1 MEERKREWKKDSRRW
16 NRQLMDCLLWA
27 DSGMSTDSHLHEQAL
42 SSKESMSQPPSPP
55 LSLTNTHGQNATKI
69 WLYWTVLLYHTLTV
83 RQAHTRTHT
92 HTPWTQDI
100 LALRCQLSCYLVFKV
115 SDWATDSPLFYRS
128 DFHTSPHWCQ
138 QDLVTFHSPSVTF
151 LFCKP
156 PRENSVFSITNQR
169 SFLESEAYLF
179 HHKRK
184 TTRRSVTF
192 SWKLHHH
199 GRYLQSCKAWNV
211 K

>member
-92 HTPWTQDI
+92 HPEPRTSLLWDASWAVI
-100 LALRCQLSCYLVFKV
+100 WFLRSQIE
-115 SDWATDSPLFYRS
+115 PLTAHSF
-128 DFHTSPHWCQ
+128 TE
-138 QDLVTFHSPSVTF
+138 VTFTLHLTGANKISW
-151 LFCKP
+151 LFTALQWLFFFV
-156 PRENSVFSITNQR
+156 NH
-169 SFLESEAYLF
+169 LE
-179 HHKRK
+179 K
-184 TTRRSVTF
+184 TLCLVSQIRDLS
-192 SWKLHHH
+192 
-199 GRYLQSCKAWNV
+199 
-211 K
+211 

>member
-1 MEERKREWKKDSRRW
+1 MSRLW
-16 NRQLMDCLLWA
+16 HVNRFSFAWT
-27 DSGMSTDSHLHEQAL
+27 GTEQQRVN
-42 SSKESMSQPPSPP
+42 ESA
-55 LSLTNTHGQNATKI
+55 SLTPSFTHK
-69 WLYWTVLLYHTLTV
+69 
-83 RQAHTRTHT
+83 HTRTKCYKDLAILDSSLISHSHSKTSAHAYT

-138 QDLVTFHSPSVTF
+138 PDLVTFHSPSVIF
-151 LFCKP
+151 FFCKP
-156 PRENSVFSITNQR
+156 PRENSVFSIANQR